1 MTDLRHLGEQECHF
15 PVVGCTC
22 VTQQQ
27 RYRVIDTFG
36 GVELREYARCTL
48 AEIQVEGSA
57 EEAGN
62 HAFRPLVSYIG
73 GQNQD
78 GGKFA
83 MTAPVIQ
90 EPTDIGQEMP
100 SPMLQESTAP
110 GLWTVS
116 FVLPG
121 DGAIDAYPQPTDS
134 RVRLRE
140 VAPRRAAALRWS
152 GRWTSANVAKRTR
165 ELLSQVEAAGWEAE
179 GQPRWARFDPPWKP
193 AFARR
198 NEIVVTVSDA
208 AGSNGA
214 LNAH

>member
-1 MTDLRHLGEQECHF
+1 MTDPRHLGEKECHT
-15 PVVGCTC
+15 PVAGCSC

-27 RYRVIDTFG
+27 RYRVIDTFED
-36 GVELREYARCTL
+36 VELREYARCTL

-57 EEAGN
+57 EDAGN
-62 HAFRPLVSYIG
+62 RAFRPLVSYIG
-73 GQNQD
+73 GQNVD
-78 GGKFA
+78 GGKFS

-90 EPTDIGQEMP
+90 EPAETGQDMP
-100 SPMLQESTAP
+100 SAMLQEPA
-110 GLWTVS
+110 GADQWTVA

-121 DGAIDAYPQPTDS
+121 DGGIDDYPQPTDS

-152 GRWTSANVAKRTR
+152 GRWTAANVAKRTQ
-165 ELLSQVEAAGWEAE
+165 ELLTQVQTAGWQTQ

-198 NEIVVTVSDA
+198 NEIVITVADSA
-208 AGSNGA
+208 RSNDTE
-214 LNAH
+214 NPR